1 MPNAPPAPPTP
12 PPTPTPFPTGAPTR
26 APPASRPLILL
37 SNDDGYRARGL
48 RTLAA
53 ALDEHGDVVVCAPE
67 SEQST
72 TSHSLTLTRPL
83 RLREVEKGIFAVDG
97 TPADCVYVALNG
109 GTRVLPRMPDVV
121 VSGLNHGLNLATDVF
136 YSGTVAAAREG
147 ALRGIPSVAT
157 SADARANLERA
168 ADVCARLVR
177 SMVEL
182 APIAPA
188 AGAMVTGPPFRRKV
202 PAPLVNVNV
211 PPGDQW
217 GIAATR
223 LGLRLYED
231 LVEFRM
237 DPRGREYLWIGGG
250 GVRHEELTGSDT
262 EAYDRGLVSV
272 TALLLDLTSAEGTV
286 LAQRMAQAAL
296 Q

>member
-1 MPNAPPAPPTP
+1 MLTPASS
-12 PPTPTPFPTGAPTR
+12 
-26 APPASRPLILL
+26 SRPLILL

-53 ALDEHGDVVVCAPE
+53 ALGEHGDVVVCAPE

-83 RLREVEKGIFAVDG
+83 RLRQVEKSVFAVDG

-157 SADARANLERA
+157 SADAKANFERA
-168 ADVCARLVR
+168 AGVCSKLVR
-177 SMVEL
+177 SLVEL

-188 AGAMVTGPPFRRKV
+188 AGEAPTGPPFRRKL
-202 PAPLVNVNV
+202 PAPLINVNV
-211 PPGDQW
+211 PPGEEW
-217 GIAATR
+217 GVAATR

-231 LVEFRM
+231 LVEFRV

-250 GVRHEELTGSDT
+250 GVRHEELSGSDT
-262 EAYDRGLVSV
+262 EAYDRGMVSV
-272 TALLLDLTSAEGTV
+272 TPLLLDLTSAEGSV
-286 LAQRMAQAAL
+286 LAQRMAQSL
-296 Q
+296 SH